1 LSKIQL
7 HRDSRQQER
16 IECEEME
23 AGFMVKLEYPISP
36 GRDMEASDAENLLQ
50 LLLSTAQDGNV
61 SGLHRSQER

>member
-1 LSKIQL
+1 
-7 HRDSRQQER
+7 
-16 IECEEME
+16 
-23 AGFMVKLEYPISP
+23 MVKLEYPISP